1 MVELKM
7 IEQQLARIEER
18 LARLELMMAA
28 HRANLVAEQWA
39 GREDVLAMVAGF
51 VNELALVLPDEARD
65 KEGLAAHFVSHINA
79 LEAVE
84 KQRKFVKKEIRRI
97 RRKNARG
104 TLIDGDTATLDL

>member
-39 GREDVLAMVAGF
+39 GREDVLATVAGF
-51 VNELALVLPDEARD
+51 VNELALELPDEARD
-65 KEGLAAHFVSHINA
+65 KEGLAAHFVARINT
-79 LEAVE
+79 LEVVE
-84 KQRKFVKKEIRRI
+84 EQRKFVKQEIKRI
-97 RRKNARG
+97 RRKHKRG
-104 TLIDGDTATLDL
+104 ALINDDTATLDL